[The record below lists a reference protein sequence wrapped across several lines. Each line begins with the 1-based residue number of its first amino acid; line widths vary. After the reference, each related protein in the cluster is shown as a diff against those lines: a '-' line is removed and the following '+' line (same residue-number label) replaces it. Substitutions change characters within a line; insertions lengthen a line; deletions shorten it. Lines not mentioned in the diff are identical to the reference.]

1 MQTARAR
8 LDTNSRPPAP
18 IVCRVTSLVSR
29 VRSSSRSRER
39 RDPYPLSFPTREMK
53 LCHCPASR
61 TFKIKESKR
70 DTRAQRGRQLPTFY
84 PELIIK
90 ARRLGPALKFRLHAN
105 DGACVR
111 HHMISSC
118 SRLVI
123 SPRSRM
129 LATRSWRRRA
139 TTHMPIWSIKP
150 SRSGHPGHRASGQ

>member
-29 VRSSSRSRER
+29 VRSSSRSREQ
-39 RDPYPLSFPTREMK
+39 RDSYPLAFSDQRDEALP
-53 LCHCPASR
+53 LSR
-61 TFKIKESKR
+61 QPQIQDQESKR
-70 DTRAQRGRQLPTFY
+70 DTRAQRRRQLPTFY

-90 ARRLGPALKFRLHAN
+90 ARRLWPALKFRLHAN